1 MKERVTLPSRHGRN
15 RIVRQKHNSPPPEA
29 GYCSQK
35 PIGPNLRYLHLDGL
49 RFCFLRLRQMEIQHP
64 ILELGFDL
72 LLIDH
77 IGQREGPDKAPV
89 RALDPMNG
97 ILSIFS

>member
-1 MKERVTLPSRHGRN
+1 MTLLRSEAKTARLERRAV
-15 RIVRQKHNSPPPEA
+15 RIEEPLST
-29 GYCSQK
+29 S
-35 PIGPNLRYLHLDGL
+35 LRYLHLDGL

-64 ILELGFDL
+64 ILELGLDL

-77 IGQREGPDKAPV
+77 IRQREGPDNAPV
-89 RALDPMNG
+89 RAFDPMNR